1 MKNANEIINGV
12 DVPFRL
18 LNGKNDVEVRVV
30 GAKRTSHPLY
40 LTFVDLSVLPNSP
53 SQSQA

>member
-12 DVPFRL
+12 DMPFRL
-18 LNGKNDVEVRVV
+18 SNGKNDVEARVV
-30 GAKRTSHPLY
+30 GAKRTSYPLY

-53 SQSQA
+53 SQSQT